1 MGGSVNLDTALQ
13 EVRSIF
19 DNDDRPDDAGYVSV
33 EVAARQFVAG
43 LDQQAFWKV
52 FQQASTDPIIKAE
65 AGTVTVTSSML
76 VDVPACTLKL
86 MLTQLLRCDAKLCQL
101 EEERHQEARDL
112 GMSPRVVK
120 RPNGSSAI
128 VYGPHRSS
136 KPIDDASFWDQRR
149 AQQAQL
155 ASR

>member
-1 MGGSVNLDTALQ
+1 MNLDTALQ

-33 EVAARQFVAG
+33 EVAAKQFVAG
-43 LDQQAFWKV
+43 LSQQTFWEV
-52 FQQASTDPIIKAE
+52 FQQASAHPIIKA
-65 AGTVTVTSSML
+65 GGGSVTVMCSML
-76 VDVPACTLKL
+76 ADVPACTLKL

-112 GMSPRVVK
+112 GMLPRVVMQPDG
-120 RPNGSSAI
+120 RSTI
-128 VYGPHRSS
+128 VYGVHRCPT
-136 KPIDDASFWDQRR
+136 PIDDARYWDKRR
-149 AQQAQL
+149 VQQAQF

>member
-1 MGGSVNLDTALQ
+1 MNLDTALQ

-86 MLTQLLRCDAKLCQL
+86 MLAQLLRCDAKLCQL

-112 GMSPRVVK
+112 NMTPRLITGPDGRSK
-120 RPNGSSAI
+120 I
-128 VYGPHRSS
+128 VYQPRKIV
-136 KPIDDASFWDQRR
+136 KPVDDTSYWGQQRAR
-149 AQQAQL
+149 QAQF